1 MADDDL
7 NSDQNPY
14 GNPNDPYHGAPTDAP
29 GNNENQIAGW
39 FSNYMGRPATN
50 ADVAFWA
57 HQAQINAGGLSWV
70 QNQLANSPEAQ
81 KYGSRPGGS
90 LNPTAPTP
98 PAAPPAPVPPF
109 SGVTY
114 PGFTPPPLP
123 DALKSPFQLP
133 TADDLVKNDP
143 GYMARYQLGQ
153 KSIERS
159 AASRGTVLNP
169 GTLQALQQA
178 GQDYAS
184 NEYNTYVNQKL
195 GERNQ
200 QSTDYLNLA
209 YGPSWQTNS
218 AAVNQYGQLYKQYG
232 DLITNNRNA
241 QNDYIDQLI
250 RQQQVGVN
258 AAGAPPTSSTSN
270 V

>member
-1 MADDDL
+1 M
-7 NSDQNPY
+7 SDNPSCRRRR
-14 GNPNDPYHGAPTDAP
+14 
-29 GNNENQIAGW
+29 QR
-39 FSNYMGRPATN
+39 RPRR
-50 ADVAFWA
+50 FPR
-57 HQAQINAGGLSWV
+57 S
-70 QNQLANSPEAQ
+70 LASRIQ
-81 KYGSRPGGS
+81 GSRRRRC
-90 LNPTAPTP
+90 
-98 PAAPPAPVPPF
+98 
-109 SGVTY
+109 
-114 PGFTPPPLP
+114 
-123 DALKSPFQLP
+123 P
-133 TADDLVKNDP
+133 TADELVANDP

-200 QSTDYLNLA
+200 QSSDYLNLA

-218 AAVNQYGQLYKQYG
+218 AAVNQYGQLYKQYA
-232 DLITNNRNA
+232 DLISNNRNA
-241 QNDYIDQLI
+241 QNDYIDQLL
-250 RQQQVGVN
+250 RQQQIGAT
-258 AAGAPPTSSTSN
+258 AAGAPPPSGTSN

>member
-1 MADDDL
+1 MALIGDAPVPPGAYSQGDDGTWYNQD
-7 NSDQNPY
+7 
-14 GNPNDPYHGAPTDAP
+14 GDPIDASGAPTGGPKKPGWTPPTSRTGSPSANVPPRGTNTPPAGQDTAADPGTHPGGTP
-29 GNNENQIAGW
+29 GNNG
-39 FSNYMGRPATN
+39 Y
-50 ADVAFWA
+50 V
-57 HQAQINAGGLSWV
+57 
-70 QNQLANSPEAQ
+70 
-81 KYGSRPGGS
+81 
-90 LNPTAPTP
+90 P
-98 PAAPPAPVPPF
+98 PAPPAPIPPF

-114 PGFTPPPLP
+114 PGFTPPNLP
-123 DALKSPFQLP
+123 EALQHPFQLP

-200 QSTDYLNLA
+200 QSSDYLNLA

-250 RQQQVGVN
+250 RQQQIGAN
-258 AAGAPPTSSTSN
+258 AAGAPPPGGTSN

>member
-1 MADDDL
+1 MALIGDAPVPPGAYSQGDDGTWYNQD
-7 NSDQNPY
+7 
-14 GNPNDPYHGAPTDAP
+14 GDPIDASGAPTGGPKKP
-29 GNNENQIAGW
+29 GWTPPTSRTGSPSARLPPVG
-39 FSNYMGRPATN
+39 TN
-50 ADVAFWA
+50 TPPPPSGDTQADPGT
-57 HQAQINAGGLSWV
+57 H
-70 QNQLANSPEAQ
+70 
-81 KYGSRPGGS
+81 PGGAS
-90 LNPTAPTP
+90 GRAAAPPGP
-98 PAAPPAPVPPF
+98 PAAIPPF

-123 DALKSPFQLP
+123 DALRSPFRLP
-133 TADDLVKNDP
+133 TADELVANDP
-143 GYMARYQLGQ
+143 GYMSRYQLGQ

-200 QSTDYLNLA
+200 QSSDYLNLA

-250 RQQQVGVN
+250 RQQGIGVN

>member
-1 MADDDL
+1 MA
-7 NSDQNPY
+7 NPAVSQGTDGSWY
-14 GNPNDPYHGAPTDAP
+14 DAWGQPTDP
-29 GNNENQIAGW
+29 PPTPPDP
-39 FSNYMGRPATN
+39 SRTTPPTAT
-50 ADVAFWA
+50 
-57 HQAQINAGGLSWV
+57 HGGTTGTGTGGSAGGV
-70 QNQLANSPEAQ
+70 GQPAA
-81 KYGSRPGGS
+81 
-90 LNPTAPTP
+90 P
-98 PAAPPAPVPPF
+98 PAAPPAPIPPF

-114 PGFTPPPLP
+114 PGFTPPNLP
-123 DALKSPFQLP
+123 EALQHPFQLP

-184 NEYNTYVNQKL
+184 NEYNTYAAQKL
-195 GERNQ
+195 GERQQ
-200 QSTDYLNLA
+200 QSSDYLNLA

-218 AAVNQYGQLYKQYG
+218 AAVNQYGQLYKQYA
-232 DLITNNRNA
+232 DLISNNRNA
-241 QNDYIDQLI
+241 QNDYIDALI
-250 RQQQVGVN
+250 RQQQVGAT
-258 AAGAPPTSSTSN
+258 AAGAPPPSGTSN